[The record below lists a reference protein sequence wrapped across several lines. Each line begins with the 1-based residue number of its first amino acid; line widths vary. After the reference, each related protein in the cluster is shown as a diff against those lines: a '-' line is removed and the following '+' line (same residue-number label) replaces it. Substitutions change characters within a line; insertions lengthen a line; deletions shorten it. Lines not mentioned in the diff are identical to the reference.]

1 MHNLNLRID
10 EIDTPE
16 KQRIAK
22 LLKIRAGKKG
32 SITKRIEQLSR
43 LVSEGGSRTKIKY
56 LLVALVEVVN
66 ATKDVCRGD
75 PDQEWIEQ
83 VTMRVDTC
91 AAEVQDY
98 IDARKDDAPSFAS
111 LTESWVRTHAPAG
124 ARS

>member
-1 MHNLNLRID
+1 M
-10 EIDTPE
+10 
-16 KQRIAK
+16 
-22 LLKIRAGKKG
+22 
-32 SITKRIEQLSR
+32 
-43 LVSEGGSRTKIKY
+43 
-56 LLVALVEVVN
+56 VALVEVVN

-111 LTESWVRTHAPAG
+111 LTESWVRSHTPAG
-124 ARS
+124 ARSENGYADNIISNMAHQRIRLRDLKFMTPIPLPRFWTTINQIDLIALLRTREVHSLK